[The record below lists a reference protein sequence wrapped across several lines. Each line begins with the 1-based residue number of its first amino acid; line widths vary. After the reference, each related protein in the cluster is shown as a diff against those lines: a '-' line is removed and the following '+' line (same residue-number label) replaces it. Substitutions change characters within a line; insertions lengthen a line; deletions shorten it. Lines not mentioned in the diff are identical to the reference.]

1 MKLFDRQKKWEINLY
16 AYYDHAGIVR
26 HLEDMARQGWQ
37 LEKAGSVFWT
47 YRRCKPA
54 ELRYAVV
61 YFSKASQFDPEPPA
75 EQREFWE
82 LCKATGWELV
92 TNRYQMQIFRN
103 PAPDAIPIETDP
115 VVQVENVRAAMKKG
129 AVRGNWVLLIC
140 SCLQIWL
147 QFRTY
152 SIRDFLTQGFA
163 LSAVLIWL
171 LLGINA
177 IVELIGYYRWYRKA
191 RTAAEEE
198 GVLLSPRTRKWW
210 QILQI
215 LGLLVIFTV
224 DLPLLLL
231 SPSLS
236 PSTRMVILVSFFCY
250 AVLLLIIYGSRQLM
264 KKKGFSAEA
273 NMGLNILIAIVGT
286 FVLMGGLIW
295 MSFRVADDPGLRGHV
310 NAETRTSPAYPAGD
324 TEHTYTVYHDPL
336 PLTVED
342 LVGET
347 VYKDYSC
354 YREIQGSPLLT
365 EYTYKQEV
373 PFVFSISEQDGPE
386 LLYEIYEVK
395 LNCLYEP
402 VKQSF
407 FTDTVYNIPGR
418 FKFAVSQSWTPVPR
432 ALWTLTGSS
441 GRTTRPSGISCS
453 ATPTASWRS
462 ALTPGMT
469 EARPLK
475 SKWRWWE
482 RYWAAGRCPDENL
495 IYKTNTRSDL
505 LRVLVFVTLI
515 DRPAFPGRIWRP
527 SAPIPSCCG
536 RCPRRWRCR

>member
-16 AYYDHAGIVR
+16 SYYDHAGIVR

-129 AVRGNWVLLIC
+129 SVRGDWWMLAGSLLQ
-140 SCLQIWL
+140 LWL
-147 QFRTY
+147 QFRSAYT
-152 SIRDFLTQGFA
+152 IRDLL
-163 LSAVLIWL
+163 LSTFTLSSILIWL
-171 LLGINA
+171 MLGIKA
-177 IVELIGYYRWYRKA
+177 VVELIGYYRWCRKA

-198 GVLLSPRTRKWW
+198 GILLSPRTRKWW

-231 SPSLS
+231 SPSHNPATLI
-236 PSTRMVILVSFFCY
+236 TLAAGLMY
-250 AVLLLIIYGSRQLM
+250 GLLLVLIVNGSRQLM

-273 NMGLNILIAIVGT
+273 NMGFNILIAVIGSL
-286 FVLMGGLIW
+286 VLTGGLVW
-295 MSFRVADDPGLRGHV
+295 TGLRVAKAPSLQGHI

-347 VYKDYSC
+347 TYTDYSC
-354 YREIQGSPLLT
+354 CRAVEGTPLMTAYKYR
-365 EYTYKQEV
+365 QEV
-373 PFVFSISEQDGPE
+373 PYVFDIVSEEDGPE

-395 LNCLYEP
+395 LDCLYEP

-407 FTDTVYNIPGR
+407 FKDTVYNIPGK
-418 FKFAVSQSWTPVPR
+418 FKFTVPQSWTPVDAAPWG
-432 ALWTLTGSS
+432 ALDAYRFIREDNTPIGKFLLCYADRFVEIRFDPWYDGAAPTEEQMALVGTVLGS
-441 GRTTRPSGISCS
+441 G
-453 ATPTASWRS
+453 
-462 ALTPGMT
+462 
-469 EARPLK
+469 PL
-475 SKWRWWE
+475 S
-482 RYWAAGRCPDENL
+482 
-495 IYKTNTRSDL
+495 
-505 LRVLVFVTLI
+505 
-515 DRPAFPGRIWRP
+515 
-527 SAPIPSCCG
+527 
-536 RCPRRWRCR
+536 

>member
-129 AVRGNWVLLIC
+129 AVRGNWCMVFCAL
-140 SCLQIWL
+140 LQIWL
-147 QFRTY
+147 QFHNVSTIRSLLASNTY
-152 SIRDFLTQGFA
+152 LFA
-163 LSAVLIWL
+163 IFVWIMLLAEAVAGLIS
-171 LLGINA
+171 
-177 IVELIGYYRWYRKA
+177 YYRWYKKA
-191 RTAAEEE
+191 RTAAREE
-198 GVLLSPRTRKWW
+198 GVLISPSSLKWW
-210 QILQI
+210 RVLELFFIMIFFAVYTANFFVYRRYGMGALTLAV
-215 LGLLVIFTV
+215 LGIFYGAVLMLVIH
-224 DLPLLLL
+224 
-231 SPSLS
+231 
-236 PSTRMVILVSFFCY
+236 
-250 AVLLLIIYGSRQLM
+250 GSRWLM
-264 KKKGFSAEA
+264 KKKGFSAET
-273 NMGLNILIAIVGT
+273 NMVLNGCIAVVAGLA
-286 FVLMGGLIW
+286 LMGVLFWATLRI
-295 MSFRVADDPGLRGHV
+295 SDVPSLRGHE
-310 NAETRTSPAYPAGD
+310 NAETLTSPGYPDGD

-386 LLYEIYEVK
+386 LSYDVYQVGLDSLYNSVK
-395 LNCLYEP
+395 R
-402 VKQSF
+402 SF
-407 FTDTVYNIPGR
+407 FKDTVYTFHGQIDFVIPHGWVAADAAPWGALDAYQYHDEDGQPYGSYLLCYDSR
-418 FKFAVSQSWTPVPR
+418 FVE
-432 ALWTLTGSS
+432 
-441 GRTTRPSGISCS
+441 ISFD
-453 ATPTASWRS
+453 AWNAAPPTAEQ
-462 ALTPGMT
+462 MT
-469 EARPLK
+469 LVGKVLGSGPL
-475 SKWRWWE
+475 S
-482 RYWAAGRCPDENL
+482 
-495 IYKTNTRSDL
+495 
-505 LRVLVFVTLI
+505 
-515 DRPAFPGRIWRP
+515 
-527 SAPIPSCCG
+527 
-536 RCPRRWRCR
+536 

>member
-26 HLEDMARQGWQ
+26 HLEDMAHQGWQ

-47 YRRCKPA
+47 YRRCKPTEA
-54 ELRYAVV
+54 HYAVV

-129 AVRGNWVLLIC
+129 SVRGDWWLLAG
-140 SCLQIWL
+140 SLLQLWL
-147 QFRTY
+147 QFRSAYT
-152 SIRDFLTQGFA
+152 IRDLLLSTFT
-163 LSAVLIWL
+163 LSAILIWL
-171 LLGINA
+171 MLGIKA
-177 IVELIGYYRWYRKA
+177 VVELIGYYRWCRKA

-215 LGLLVIFTV
+215 LSLLVIFTV

-250 AVLLLIIYGSRQLM
+250 AVLLLIIYGSRWLM

-273 NMGLNILIAIVGT
+273 NMGFNILIAVIGSL
-286 FVLMGGLIW
+286 VLMGGLVW
-295 MSFRVADDPGLRGHV
+295 TGLRIAKAPTLQGHV
-310 NAETRTSPAYPAGD
+310 NAETRTAPAYPAGD

-373 PFVFSISEQDGPE
+373 PFVFSISDQDGPE
-386 LLYEIYEVK
+386 LFYSVYQVHLG
-395 LNCLYEP
+395 CLYKP
-402 VKQSF
+402 VKDSF
-407 FTDTVYNIPGR
+407 FREVQRRNRNSYLISSCDWKAVDAAPWGAQEAYQYVCDGELWGTYLLCYQDRMVKISFAPWYDT
-418 FKFAVSQSWTPVPR
+418 
-432 ALWTLTGSS
+432 L
-441 GRTTRPSGISCS
+441 
-453 ATPTASWRS
+453 PTAEQ
-462 ALTPGMT
+462 MT
-469 EARPLK
+469 LVEAIL
-475 SKWRWWE
+475 
-482 RYWAAGRCPDENL
+482 GND
-495 IYKTNTRSDL
+495 
-505 LRVLVFVTLI
+505 
-515 DRPAFPGRIWRP
+515 
-527 SAPIPSCCG
+527 
-536 RCPRRWRCR
+536 

>member
-1 MKLFDRQKKWEINLY
+1 MKLFDRQKKQEINLY
-16 AYYDHAGIVR
+16 SYYDHAGIVR

-129 AVRGNWVLLIC
+129 SVRGDWWLLAG
-140 SCLQIWL
+140 SLLQLWL
-147 QFRTY
+147 QFRSAYT
-152 SIRDFLTQGFA
+152 IRDLLLSTFT
-163 LSAVLIWL
+163 LSAILIWL
-171 LLGINA
+171 MLGIKA
-177 IVELIGYYRWYRKA
+177 VVELIGYYRWCRKA

-273 NMGLNILIAIVGT
+273 NMGFNILIAVIGSL
-286 FVLMGGLIW
+286 VLMGGLVW
-295 MSFRVADDPGLRGHV
+295 TGFRIAKAPSLQGHI

-365 EYTYKQEV
+365 E
-373 PFVFSISEQDGPE
+373 
-386 LLYEIYEVK
+386 
-395 LNCLYEP
+395 
-402 VKQSF
+402 
-407 FTDTVYNIPGR
+407 
-418 FKFAVSQSWTPVPR
+418 
-432 ALWTLTGSS
+432 
-441 GRTTRPSGISCS
+441 
-453 ATPTASWRS
+453 
-462 ALTPGMT
+462 
-469 EARPLK
+469 
-475 SKWRWWE
+475 
-482 RYWAAGRCPDENL
+482 
-495 IYKTNTRSDL
+495 
-505 LRVLVFVTLI
+505 
-515 DRPAFPGRIWRP
+515 
-527 SAPIPSCCG
+527 
-536 RCPRRWRCR
+536 

>member
-1 MKLFDRQKKWEINLY
+1 MKRKKYRELNLY
-16 AYYDHAGIVR
+16 SYYDHAGIAR

-37 LEKAGSVFWT
+37 LEKAGSTFFT
-47 YRRCKPA
+47 YHRCDTA
-54 ELRYAVV
+54 ELHYAVV
-61 YFSKASQFDPEPPA
+61 YFPKASQFDPEPPA

-92 TNRYQMQIFRN
+92 TSRYQMQIFCN
-103 PAPDAIPIETDP
+103 PAKDPTPIETDP

-163 LSAVLIWL
+163 LSAILIWL
-171 LLGINA
+171 LVGINA
-177 IVELIGYYRWYRKA
+177 IVELTAYYRWYRKA
-191 RTAAEEE
+191 KAAAREE
-198 GVLLSPRTRKWW
+198 GILLSPRSRKW
-210 QILQI
+210 LQI
-215 LGLLVIFTV
+215 LRIMFLVVIVTI
-224 DLPLLLL
+224 DLPILFLD
-231 SPSLS
+231 PSRS
-236 PSTRMVILVSFFCY
+236 PSTRMVILVSLFCY

-386 LLYEIYEVK
+386 LSYDVYQVGLDSLYNSVK
-395 LNCLYEP
+395 R
-402 VKQSF
+402 SF
-407 FTDTVYNIPGR
+407 FKDTVYTFHGQIDFVIPHGWVAADAAPWGALDAYQYHDEDGQPYGSYLLCYDSR
-418 FKFAVSQSWTPVPR
+418 FVE
-432 ALWTLTGSS
+432 
-441 GRTTRPSGISCS
+441 ISFD
-453 ATPTASWRS
+453 AWNAAPPTAEQ
-462 ALTPGMT
+462 MT
-469 EARPLK
+469 LVGKVLGSGPL
-475 SKWRWWE
+475 S
-482 RYWAAGRCPDENL
+482 
-495 IYKTNTRSDL
+495 
-505 LRVLVFVTLI
+505 
-515 DRPAFPGRIWRP
+515 
-527 SAPIPSCCG
+527 
-536 RCPRRWRCR
+536 

>member
-16 AYYDHAGIVR
+16 SYYDHAGIVR

-129 AVRGNWVLLIC
+129 SVRGNWWLLAA
-140 SCLQIWL
+140 SLLQLWL
-147 QFRTY
+147 QFRSAYT
-152 SIRDFLTQGFA
+152 IRDLLLSTFP
-163 LSAVLIWL
+163 LSAILIWL
-171 LLGINA
+171 MLGVKA
-177 IVELIGYYRWYRKA
+177 VVELIGYYRWCRKA

-224 DLPLLLL
+224 DLPLLFLD
-231 SPSLS
+231 PFRS
-236 PSTRMVILVSFFCY
+236 PSTRMVILVSLFCY

-295 MSFRVADDPGLRGHV
+295 MSFRVADDPSLNGHQ
-310 NAETRTSPAYPAGD
+310 NAETISYTRGYR
-324 TEHTYTVYHDPL
+324 TYTYDFYRDPI
-336 PLTVED
+336 PLSIED
-342 LVGET
+342 LTGAELDP
-347 VYKDYSC
+347 DYS
-354 YREIQGSPLLT
+354 RRMDVSGTPLLR
-365 EYTYKQEV
+365 EYDIRQVIPYY
-373 PFVFSISEQDGPE
+373 SYSDAPE
-386 LLYEIYEVK
+386 LIYTVWEVGISSLYG
-395 LNCLYEP
+395 P
-402 VKQSF
+402 VKNSF
-407 FTDTVYNIPGR
+407 FKDTVYTFHGQIDFVIPHGWVAADAAPWGALDAYQYHDEDGQPYGSYLLCYDSR
-418 FKFAVSQSWTPVPR
+418 FVE
-432 ALWTLTGSS
+432 
-441 GRTTRPSGISCS
+441 ISFD
-453 ATPTASWRS
+453 AWNAAPPTAEQ
-462 ALTPGMT
+462 MT
-469 EARPLK
+469 LVGKVLGSGPL
-475 SKWRWWE
+475 S
-482 RYWAAGRCPDENL
+482 
-495 IYKTNTRSDL
+495 
-505 LRVLVFVTLI
+505 
-515 DRPAFPGRIWRP
+515 
-527 SAPIPSCCG
+527 
-536 RCPRRWRCR
+536 

>member
-1 MKLFDRQKKWEINLY
+1 MKLFDRQKKQEINLY

-47 YRRCKPA
+47 YRRCKPT

-129 AVRGNWVLLIC
+129 SVRGNWWLLVC
-140 SCLQIWL
+140 SLLQLWL
-147 QFRTY
+147 QFRSAYT
-152 SIRDFLTQGFA
+152 IRDLL
-163 LSAVLIWL
+163 LSAFTLSAILIWL
-171 LLGINA
+171 MLGIKA
-177 IVELIGYYRWYRKA
+177 VVELIGYYRWCRKA

-310 NAETRTSPAYPAGD
+310 NAEPRTSPAYPAGD

-365 EYTYKQEV
+365 EYTYKQDV
-373 PFVFSISEQDGPE
+373 PFVFNIPEQDGPE
-386 LLYEIYEVK
+386 LFYSVYQVHLG
-395 LNCLYEP
+395 CLYKP
-402 VKQSF
+402 VKDSF
-407 FTDTVYNIPGR
+407 FREVQRRNRNSYLISSCDWKAVDAAPWGAQEAYQYVCDGELWGTYLLCYQDRMVKISFAPWYDT
-418 FKFAVSQSWTPVPR
+418 
-432 ALWTLTGSS
+432 L
-441 GRTTRPSGISCS
+441 
-453 ATPTASWRS
+453 PTAEQ
-462 ALTPGMT
+462 MT
-469 EARPLK
+469 LVEAIL
-475 SKWRWWE
+475 
-482 RYWAAGRCPDENL
+482 GN
-495 IYKTNTRSDL
+495 N
-505 LRVLVFVTLI
+505 
-515 DRPAFPGRIWRP
+515 
-527 SAPIPSCCG
+527 
-536 RCPRRWRCR
+536 

>member
-1 MKLFDRQKKWEINLY
+1 MKRKKYRELNLY
-16 AYYDHAGIVR
+16 SYYDHAGIAR

-37 LEKAGSVFWT
+37 LEKAGSTFFT
-47 YRRCKPA
+47 YHRCDPA
-54 ELRYAVV
+54 ELHYAVV
-61 YFSKASQFDPEPPA
+61 YFPKASQFDPEPPA

-92 TNRYQMQIFRN
+92 TSRYQMQIFCN
-103 PAPDAIPIETDP
+103 PAKDPTPIETDP

-171 LLGINA
+171 MLGINA
-177 IVELIGYYRWYRKA
+177 IVELTAYYRWYRKA
-191 RTAAEEE
+191 KAAAREE
-198 GVLLSPRTRKWW
+198 GILLSPRSRKW
-210 QILQI
+210 LQI
-215 LGLLVIFTV
+215 LRIMFLVVIVTIGLPILFL
-224 DLPLLLL
+224 D
-231 SPSLS
+231 PSRS
-236 PSTRMVILVSFFCY
+236 PSTRMVILVSLSCY

-295 MSFRVADDPGLRGHV
+295 MSFRVADDPGLLGHV

-386 LLYEIYEVK
+386 LSYDVYQVGLDSLYDSVK
-395 LNCLYEP
+395 R
-402 VKQSF
+402 SF
-407 FTDTVYNIPGR
+407 FKDTVYTFHGQIDFVIPHGWVAADAAPWGALDAYQYHDEDGQPYGSYLLCYDSR
-418 FKFAVSQSWTPVPR
+418 FVE
-432 ALWTLTGSS
+432 
-441 GRTTRPSGISCS
+441 ISFD
-453 ATPTASWRS
+453 AWNAAPPTAEQ
-462 ALTPGMT
+462 MT
-469 EARPLK
+469 LVGKVLGSGPL
-475 SKWRWWE
+475 S
-482 RYWAAGRCPDENL
+482 
-495 IYKTNTRSDL
+495 
-505 LRVLVFVTLI
+505 
-515 DRPAFPGRIWRP
+515 
-527 SAPIPSCCG
+527 
-536 RCPRRWRCR
+536 

>member
-1 MKLFDRQKKWEINLY
+1 MKLFDRQKKQEINLY

-171 LLGINA
+171 LLGIKA
-177 IVELIGYYRWYRKA
+177 VVELIGYYRWCRKA

-231 SPSLS
+231 SPSHNPATLI
-236 PSTRMVILVSFFCY
+236 TLAAGLAY
-250 AVLLLIIYGSRQLM
+250 ALLLTLIIYGSRQLM

-286 FVLMGGLIW
+286 FVLMDGLIW
-295 MSFRVADDPGLRGHV
+295 MSFRVADDPSLNGHQ
-310 NAETRTSPAYPAGD
+310 NAETISYTRGYRTYTYDFYRDPIPLSIEDLTGAELDPDYSRQMDVRGTPLLREYDIRQVIPYYSYSDAP
-324 TEHTYTVYHDPL
+324 ELTYTVW
-336 PLTVED
+336 E
-342 LVGET
+342 VG
-347 VYKDYSC
+347 
-354 YREIQGSPLLT
+354 
-365 EYTYKQEV
+365 
-373 PFVFSISEQDGPE
+373 ISS
-386 LLYEIYEVK
+386 LYG
-395 LNCLYEP
+395 P
-402 VKQSF
+402 VKNSF
-407 FTDTVYNIPGR
+407 FKDTVYTFHGQIDFVIPHGWVAADAAPWGALDAYQYHDEDGQPYGSYLLCYDSR
-418 FKFAVSQSWTPVPR
+418 FVE
-432 ALWTLTGSS
+432 
-441 GRTTRPSGISCS
+441 ISFD
-453 ATPTASWRS
+453 AWNAAPPTAEQ
-462 ALTPGMT
+462 MT
-469 EARPLK
+469 LVGKVLGSGPL
-475 SKWRWWE
+475 S
-482 RYWAAGRCPDENL
+482 
-495 IYKTNTRSDL
+495 
-505 LRVLVFVTLI
+505 
-515 DRPAFPGRIWRP
+515 
-527 SAPIPSCCG
+527 
-536 RCPRRWRCR
+536 

>member
-16 AYYDHAGIVR
+16 SYYDHAGIVR

-171 LLGINA
+171 MLGIKA
-177 IVELIGYYRWYRKA
+177 VVELIGYYRWCRKA

-215 LGLLVIFTV
+215 FGFLVTV
-224 DLPLLLL
+224 AIVLPLLLL

-250 AVLLLIIYGSRQLM
+250 AVLLLIIYGSRQFM

-295 MSFRVADDPGLRGHV
+295 MSFHVADDPGLNGHQ
-310 NAETRTSPAYPAGD
+310 NAETISYMREGR
-324 TEHTYTVYHDPL
+324 TYTYDFYRDSL

-342 LVGET
+342 LSGMEPDP
-347 VYKDYSC
+347 DYS
-354 YREIQGSPLLT
+354 RRMDVSGTPLLR
-365 EYTYKQEV
+365 EYDIRQVIPYY
-373 PFVFSISEQDGPE
+373 SYSDAPE
-386 LLYEIYEVK
+386 LTYTVWEVGISSLYG
-395 LNCLYEP
+395 P
-402 VKQSF
+402 VKNSF
-407 FTDTVYNIPGR
+407 FKDTVYTFHGQIDFVIPHGWVAADAAPWGALDAYQYHDEDGQPYGSYLLCYADR
-418 FKFAVSQSWTPVPR
+418 FVEIRFDPWYDGAAPTEKQM
-432 ALWTLTGSS
+432 ALVGTVLGS
-441 GRTTRPSGISCS
+441 G
-453 ATPTASWRS
+453 
-462 ALTPGMT
+462 
-469 EARPLK
+469 PL
-475 SKWRWWE
+475 S
-482 RYWAAGRCPDENL
+482 
-495 IYKTNTRSDL
+495 
-505 LRVLVFVTLI
+505 
-515 DRPAFPGRIWRP
+515 
-527 SAPIPSCCG
+527 
-536 RCPRRWRCR
+536 

>member
-1 MKLFDRQKKWEINLY
+1 MKRKKYRELNLY
-16 AYYDHAGIVR
+16 SYYDHAGIAR

-37 LEKAGSVFWT
+37 LEKAGSTFFT
-47 YRRCKPA
+47 YHRCDPA
-54 ELRYAVV
+54 ELHYAVV
-61 YFSKASQFDPEPPA
+61 YFPKASQFDPEPPA

-92 TNRYQMQIFRN
+92 TSRYQMQIFCN
-103 PAPDAIPIETDP
+103 PAKDPTPIETDP
-115 VVQVENVRAAMKKG
+115 VVQVENVRTAMKKG
-129 AVRGNWVLLIC
+129 AVRGNWVVLIC

-171 LLGINA
+171 LMGINA
-177 IVELIGYYRWYRKA
+177 IVELTAYYRWYRKA
-191 RTAAEEE
+191 KAAAREE
-198 GVLLSPRTRKWW
+198 GILLSPRSRKW
-210 QILQI
+210 LQI
-215 LGLLVIFTV
+215 LRIMFLVVIVTI
-224 DLPLLLL
+224 DLPILFLD
-231 SPSLS
+231 PSRS
-236 PSTRMVILVSFFCY
+236 PSTRMVILVSLFCY

-286 FVLMGGLIW
+286 FVLMGGLIR
-295 MSFRVADDPGLRGHV
+295 MSFRVADDPGLLGHV

-365 EYTYKQEV
+365 EYTYKQKV

-386 LLYEIYEVK
+386 LSYDVYQVGLDSLYNSVK
-395 LNCLYEP
+395 R
-402 VKQSF
+402 SF
-407 FTDTVYNIPGR
+407 FKDTVYTFHGQIDFVIPHGWV
-418 FKFAVSQSWTPVPR
+418 AADAAPWG
-432 ALWTLTGSS
+432 ALDAYQYHDEDGQPYGS
-441 GRTTRPSGISCS
+441 
-453 ATPTASWRS
+453 
-462 ALTPGMT
+462 
-469 EARPLK
+469 
-475 SKWRWWE
+475 
-482 RYWAAGRCPDENL
+482 Y
-495 IYKTNTRSDL
+495 L
-505 LRVLVFVTLI
+505 L
-515 DRPAFPGRIWRP
+515 
-527 SAPIPSCCG
+527 C
-536 RCPRRWRCR
+536 